1 MTDPGQDTGNQ
12 THFGFRSVPVGDK
25 VRLVRGV
32 FESVA
37 GSYDL
42 MNDLMSGGIHRLW
55 KSAMIDW
62 LSPRGAIRVLEVA
75 GGTGD
80 IARSEEHT
88 SELQSLMRSSYAVF
102 CLKKK
107 TILDNNMKMLFKT

>member
-1 MTDPGQDTGNQ
+1 MVGPVMTDPGQDTGNQ

-55 KSAMIDW
+55 TYALLDW
-62 LSPRGAIRVLEVA
+62 LSPRGAIRVRSA
-75 GGTGD
+75 GRRVGKECVSTCEYRW
-80 IARSEEHT
+80 ASEH
-88 SELQSLMRSSYAVF
+88 
-102 CLKKK
+102 
-107 TILDNNMKMLFKT
+107 

>member
-1 MTDPGQDTGNQ
+1 MVGPVMTDPGQDTGNQ
-12 THFGFRSVPVGDK
+12 THFGFRNVPEGDK

-62 LSPRGAIRVLEVA
+62 LSPRGAIRVLDVA

-80 IARSEEHT
+80 IAFR
-88 SELQSLMRSSYAVF
+88 
-102 CLKKK
+102 
-107 TILDNNMKMLFKT
+107 ILAQTGRASCRERGC

>member
-62 LSPRGAIRVLEVA
+62 LSPRGAIRVLDVA

-80 IARSEEHT
+80 IAFRILARSEAHT
-88 SELQSLMRSSYAVF
+88 SELQSLMRLSYAV
-102 CLKKK
+102 
-107 TILDNNMKMLFKT
+107 